1 LLATGLSG
9 RPAHT
14 TPIDVRIPLLQ
25 GAGLGSFD
33 RAVPSLERLV
43 DPLQVWPVT
52 ARLGRWAG
60 TVAVNTAARVTMFSL
75 DRALMTPL
83 ALQIADAVL
92 VRGVAEQIA
101 GRVLAG
107 PELDRIV
114 IATLHSPALDRLVE
128 ETLADPVTQELL
140 DRALDSPRVTALAE
154 RVLDSDGMERLVA
167 QMLESRLLD
176 ASLERIL
183 ASERL
188 WLVVEEVAQSPAVT
202 AAITHQGA
210 GFADQLADE
219 VGERSR
225 RADLWME
232 RLARRL
238 VHRAANPND
247 PAADPLTR

>member
-1 LLATGLSG
+1 
-9 RPAHT
+9 
-14 TPIDVRIPLLQ
+14 LLQ
-25 GAGLGSFD
+25 GTGPGSVD
-33 RAVPSLERLV
+33 RVVPSLGRLV

-52 ARLGRWAG
+52 VRLGRWAG
-60 TVAVNTAARVTMFSL
+60 TVAANTAARVTMFGL

-92 VRGVAEQIA
+92 VRGVAEQVA

-176 ASLERIL
+176 VSLERIL

-188 WLVVEEVAQSPAVT
+188 WLVVEEVAQSPVVT
-202 AAITHQGA
+202 AAITQQGA

-219 VGERSR
+219 VGQRSR

-238 VHRAANPND
+238 AHRAANPND

>member
-1 LLATGLSG
+1 
-9 RPAHT
+9 
-14 TPIDVRIPLLQ
+14 LLQ
-25 GAGLGSFD
+25 GAGLGSVD
-33 RAVPSLERLV
+33 RVVPSLGRLV

-52 ARLGRWAG
+52 VRLGRWAS
-60 TVAVNTAARVTMFSL
+60 TVAANTAARVTMFGL

-92 VRGVAEQIA
+92 VRGVAEQVA

-176 ASLERIL
+176 VSLERIL

-188 WLVVEEVAQSPAVT
+188 WLVVEEVAQSPVVT

-238 VHRAANPND
+238 VHRAGNPND
-247 PAADPLTR
+247 PRPIP